1 MTDYVWTRRETETVP
16 AWSAFKT
23 YLDLGADR
31 SLSRCAKEVG
41 KSIQLVSGWSVQHDW
56 VERCRAFDRHIQE
69 AQTDGLINQM
79 AETRDKNLALMD
91 KLREHLSRRL
101 DTFIRLDQDP
111 SVRWT
116 QALMAM
122 AKVEANSLV
131 LGAQDKTSDSVAR
144 VESLVARLEEEMDA
158 R

>member
-1 MTDYVWTRRETETVP
+1 MTDYVWTRRDDESDP
-16 AWSAFKT
+16 AWRAFKL
-23 YLDLGADR
+23 YLDAGSQRSIRKVADR
-31 SLSRCAKEVG
+31 EK
-41 KSIQLVSGWSVQHDW
+41 KSHQLIAGWSSQHEW
-56 VERCRAFDRHIQE
+56 VERCRAFDRHLQE
-69 AQTDGLINQM
+69 AQTDGLVNQM

-144 VESLVARLEEEMDA
+144 VEQLVARLEQEMDA
-158 R
+158 P